1 MLLTPLSLVSLESC
15 GDMKNGN
22 STGTA
27 PLSTFIFPLLL
38 NSFADYWLRSA
49 MSSSAAVLQLW
60 NKGMKSKPKN
70 DERSWLVLSD
80 DV

>member
-1 MLLTPLSLVSLESC
+1 MGIPLGL
-15 GDMKNGN
+15 
-22 STGTA
+22 ST
-27 PLSTFIFPLLL
+27 LSTFIFPLLL

-70 DERSWLVLSD
+70 EERSWLVLSD